1 MKRLLFTLLLITPFI
16 VNAQRLSSEELLQ
29 KSIDF
34 HDPEGKWSMIDL
46 QLVIDMVSPNGATR
60 ASKVSINNAKGTFEL
75 RAVNKGIET
84 MSKVDELDSCSFTVN
99 YRPVTDKAQADSLRL
114 TPYFAKRMRDYYSF
128 LYGLPMKLK
137 DNGTIIDPN
146 VQRTTF
152 QDKPVFSFKVTY
164 DETVGTDI
172 WYFYFHTETYAMVGY
187 RFFHDESVNDGE
199 YITLEGMTIQNG
211 MRLPKDRSWYMNI
224 DDKLLG
230 TDYLISMEIKN

>member
-1 MKRLLFTLLLITPFI
+1 MKRLLISLLLITPFI
-16 VNAQRLSSEELLQ
+16 VNAQSISSEELLQ
-29 KSIDF
+29 RSIDF
-34 HDPEGKWSMIDL
+34 HDPEGRWSTVNL
-46 QLVIDMVSPNGATR
+46 QLVIDMVSPNGSTR

-84 MSKVDELDSCSFTVN
+84 MSKVDALDSCFFTVN
-99 YRPVTDKAQADSLRL
+99 YRPVTNQYQADSLRL
-114 TPYFAKRMRDYYSF
+114 TPYFARRMRNYYSF

-137 DNGTIIDPN
+137 DNGTIIDPD

-152 QDKPVFSFKVTY
+152 QNKSVFSLKVTY
-164 DETVGTDI
+164 DEAVGSDI
-172 WYFYFHTETYAMVGY
+172 WYFYFNTETYAMVGY
-187 RFFHDESVNDGE
+187 RFFHDEAINDGE
-199 YITLEGMTIQNG
+199 YITLEGMTIHNS